1 MSKNIVFFLRRINSD
16 KRDMIWDEN
25 YSYSIHYHTRA
36 TRLSS
41 STSSLRRTGS
51 WSRTFSRIMWS
62 APLPIC
68 LLVQSRL
75 SHSKKEQSNRCDIF
89 RFIKNGRAHYMSP
102 HSGLK
107 PEMDPWTQEP
117 QCCPQSSPSWCRPWC
132 DSSTM
137 QWWPP
142 GSRGSGTSP
151 PGHNTQSGPARPPAD
166 RLCPTWAVIRG
177 RSCQCGHYWS
187 FSALSCTASKS
198 V

>member
-1 MSKNIVFFLRRINSD
+1 M
-16 KRDMIWDEN
+16 
-25 YSYSIHYHTRA
+25 
-36 TRLSS
+36 SS
-41 STSSLRRTGS
+41 STSSLKRTGS
-51 WSRTFSRIMWS
+51 WCRTFSLKMLSILCQYVYSFKVDWVIQRKSNLTDVIFSDLYKM
-62 APLPIC
+62 AEPIT
-68 LLVQSRL
+68 
-75 SHSKKEQSNRCDIF
+75 
-89 RFIKNGRAHYMSP
+89 MSP

-117 QCCPQSSPSWCRPWC
+117 QCYPQSSPSWCRPWC